1 MRLSEGVA
9 HARQTIRDYVVT
21 DSLKRNFATALGL
34 VGQAAETGRS
44 QAAFLHG
51 SFGSGKSHFMAVLH
65 EILSGNPDARGIPE
79 LADAVHEADR
89 WLKGSR
95 ILPLTFH
102 LLGARSMEEEVL
114 G

>member
-1 MRLSEGVA
+1 MLRDVMTIPERVTDSDFVMRLAEGVS
-9 HARQTIRDYVVT
+9 HAAQTLAEYVVT
-21 DSLKRNFATALGL
+21 DSLRADFVDALGL

-89 WLKGSR
+89 WLK
-95 ILPLTFH
+95 
-102 LLGARSMEEEVL
+102 
-114 G
+114 